1 MCIIKKNDMEDMK
14 RIMPKQMKTM
24 KIWRIAL
31 AMAAVLSLASCSSD
45 DENAPTEP
53 TEECLYELSD
63 VTFAD
68 GEPQRIFEHHLD
80 TTYVYNDSHSVTMP
94 VTYTMFGDLNDT
106 LTVSITDGCDYV
118 NRLNLQGEIRFPS
131 YMIDGQ
137 PVFNSEP
144 VMMPIVQSQTIV
156 ESNLLYT
163 ASTSLPPRTFLK
175 YTGTYYSIVNSYV
188 FTAYYK
194 SQATGKMICVKGRFC
209 WSRPTI
215 ASISGNPSTYAEV
228 NSIP

>member
-1 MCIIKKNDMEDMK
+1 MMRIIRKNDVENMK
-14 RIMPKQMKTM
+14 RKMAKQRKTM

-31 AMAAVLSLASCSSD
+31 TMAIVLSLASCSSD
-45 DENAPTEP
+45 DGNAPTE
-53 TEECLYELSD
+53 EYLYELSG
-63 VTFAD
+63 VSFAD

-80 TTYVYNDSHSVTMP
+80 TTYVYNYSHSVTMP

-106 LTVSITDGCDYV
+106 LTVSITEGCDYV

-137 PVFNSEP
+137 PVFNSES
-144 VMMPIVQSQTIV
+144 VMMPVVQSQAIV

-175 YTGTYYSIVNSYV
+175 YTGTYYCIVNSYV

-209 WSRPTI
+209 WSKPTI
-215 ASISGNPSTYAEV
+215 TPISGNPSTYAEIH
-228 NSIP
+228 SIP

>member
-63 VTFAD
+63 VSFAD

-106 LTVSITDGCDYV
+106 LTVSLTDGSDYV
-118 NRLNLQGEIRFPS
+118 SRLNLQGEIRFPS
-131 YMIDGQ
+131 YMTDGQ

-144 VMMPIVQSQTIV
+144 VMMPVVQSQAVV

-175 YTGTYYSIVNSYV
+175 YTGTYHCIVDSYV
-188 FTAYYK
+188 FTAYYRG
-194 SQATGKMICVKGRFC
+194 QATGEMICVKGRFC

-215 ASISGNPSTYAEV
+215 APISGNCSTYAEIH
-228 NSIP
+228 SIP